1 MYKVDKILQK
11 KKEKRKAIVDSRKD
25 ILSRQMERI
34 RRERSNMG
42 AKKKSWMCEVDAGRV
57 WCWKWKKFSIR
68 QEKRKKHVTR
78 KRKRQINWPLKI
90 ACE

>member
-42 AKKKSWMCEVDAGRV
+42 AKKKS
-57 WCWKWKKFSIR
+57 
-68 QEKRKKHVTR
+68 
-78 KRKRQINWPLKI
+78 
-90 ACE
+90 